1 METIIPKSFLTD
13 TERKKEGESGYKI
26 HTARSLEKNIVG
38 YFVLLTMHAIKPAET
53 GRLEIHANDPI
64 ADSLLSYSLPKK
76 LFQSSV
82 LKIIYMRMNQGKIS
96 SDIYFCL

>member
-13 TERKKEGESGYKI
+13 TERKKEGESGYNI
-26 HTARSLEKNIVG
+26 HTARSLEKTRVG

-76 LFQSSV
+76 LFQSSS
-82 LKIIYMRMNQGKIS
+82 QS
-96 SDIYFCL
+96 